1 LKEFIAFVFE
11 VKQVSSG
18 LKSTKRW
25 LDSESEGTAF
35 PQNVSKDMSQCNKVI
50 EGLL

>member
-1 LKEFIAFVFE
+1 LKEFIAFIFE
-11 VKQVSSG
+11 VKQASSG

-25 LDSESEGTAF
+25 LDSESEGIAF
-35 PQNVSKDMSQCNKVI
+35 PQNVGKCMSQCTKVI